1 MVKLKICGVKRLEDV
16 KLMNKYMPDYVGFVF
31 ADSPRKVSYDLSKTL
46 KDNLNPEIKTV
57 GVFVD
62 AEISEILKLFEDN
75 IIDIA
80 QLHGQE
86 SQDYIDELKENT
98 DNKLEII
105 KAVEIK
111 SDKDLKKLDY
121 NADYLLL
128 DSGKGSGKTFPW
140 ELINQKI
147 SRKFFLAG
155 GINISNIDEAILKFQ
170 PYAID
175 LSSGVEKDGFK
186 DEELIKEIMER
197 ISWVKEDMEN
207 MVDSTFLKH

>member
-16 KLMNKYMPDYVGFVF
+16 ELMNKYNVDHVGFVF
-31 ADSPRKVSYDLSKTL
+31 ADSPRKVSHDLSKTL

-62 AEISEILKLFEDN
+62 ADIDEILKLHKDN

-80 QLHGQE
+80 QLHGKE
-86 SQDYIDELKENT
+86 SQEYVDELKDKTNGQ
-98 DNKLEII
+98 LEIV
-105 KAVEIK
+105 KAVEIR
-111 SDKDLKKLDY
+111 SSEDLEKLDY

-140 ELINQKI
+140 HLIEEKI
-147 SRKFFLAG
+147 NKKFFLAG
-155 GINISNIDEAILKFQ
+155 GINKDNIELAISRFQ

-186 DEELIKEIMER
+186 DEELIKEIVER
-197 ISWVKEDMEN
+197 IN
-207 MVDSTFLKH
+207 